1 MVAANHSTL
10 YLYDTHL
17 GLVISDDNIIVDN
30 RPMYQR
36 TVIAHR
42 GLTNAIYFNVTNRD
56 RRPQDVSEAVAS
68 AVIFDPKERKRLLAK
83 LMEPTDTEGRLKLTL
98 AEGDL
103 QNIKPGRYHM
113 YVAYTTNGLDQLP
126 FYSNQDNGV
135 RFDIE
140 ITQQAML
147 SPLPTQEQTELT
159 EVDSDKWVTSAFSG
173 NQARN
178 FDGALHSIAIYMD
191 EYVGRL
197 VIQGSCNEEPPSSAA
212 AGPGWFDVH
221 SEEVYN
227 AETGIFYLTFSV
239 NANWIRVLDERA
251 FGSIV
256 KVQLRN

>member
-1 MVAANHSTL
+1 VVAANHSTL
-10 YLYDTHL
+10 YLYDTHI

-56 RRPQDVSEAVAS
+56 RRPQDVTTSEAS
-68 AVIFDPKERKRLLAK
+68 AVIFDPKERKRLLSK
-83 LMEPTDTEGRLKLTL
+83 LMEPTSTPGRLKLTL

-103 QNIKPGRYHM
+103 QNIRPGRYHM
-113 YVAYTTNGLDQLP
+113 YVVYSPNGLDVLP
-126 FYSNQDNGV
+126 FYANQDNGV

-140 ITQQAML
+140 ITQQALL
-147 SPLPTQEQTELT
+147 SPVPTQEQTQLT
-159 EVDSDKWVTSAFSG
+159 EVDSNTWVTSAFSG

-178 FDGALHSIAIYMD
+178 FNGALHTIAIYMD

-197 VIQGSCNEEPPSSAA
+197 TIQGSCSAEPPSSAA
-212 AGPGWFDVH
+212 AAPGWFDIH

-239 NANWIRVLDERA
+239 NANWIRVLDLRA